1 MLLIMK
7 FFFDIGLLLGIR
19 PFNNDIPET
28 ELRQVTPED
37 KAPQTHIISIHPTVN
52 TAFDGIHHIKS
63 TVVDNRVQFLQT
75 DKIEHVDINVL
86 EGQDYA
92 QS

>member
-7 FFFDIGLLLGIR
+7 FFFDVGLLLGIR

-37 KAPQTHIISIHPTVN
+37 KTPQTHIVSIHPTMD
-52 TAFDGIHHIKS
+52 TAFDGIHHIKG
-63 TVVDNRVQFLQT
+63 TVVAYIVQFLQT
-75 DKIEHVDINVL
+75 VKIQQIDIVVL
-86 EGQDYA
+86 EGHDYT
-92 QS
+92 Q